1 MRSTRAVVL
10 GGGGV
15 AGIAWEIGLL
25 AELLDLGVDLN
36 EADLVV
42 GTSAGS
48 VVGTALRFGQV
59 PAAVASQ
66 ESAPDGAAA
75 ADYQE
80 PDSFDGERFMN
91 VMGAAGQGGGGEK
104 AARARL
110 GQLALKA
117 DTQLTE
123 EAWVNSIR
131 MLVPYPAWP
140 EKALGV
146 TAVDAED
153 GSFTV
158 FDASSGVDLGLAVT
172 ASCTVPTVWPPVHI
186 NGRVY
191 MDGGMRSGTNAD
203 VAAGHGKVLVISC
216 GLEAPQSPFGPTL
229 PQALKTIGKE
239 GKSFLIEADA
249 QALQAFGTNMLL
261 GSTRK
266 PSVAAGRRQA
276 KEIADDV
283 RRFWED

>member
-1 MRSTRAVVL
+1 MLESRAVVL

-25 AELLDLGVDLN
+25 AELLDQGIDLN

-59 PAAVASQ
+59 PAAALAQ
-66 ESAPDGAAA
+66 ETAEEGASAP
-75 ADYQE
+75 DYQE
-80 PDSFDGERFMN
+80 PDAFDGERFMN
-91 VMGAAGQGGGGEK
+91 LMGAAGFGGGGEK

-131 MLVPYPAWP
+131 SLVPFPAWP

-146 TAVDAED
+146 TVVDAED
-153 GSFTV
+153 GSFKV
-158 FDASSGVDLGLAVT
+158 FDGDSGVDLGLAVT

-203 VAAGHGKVLVISC
+203 VAAGFGKVLVVSC

-229 PQALKTIGKE
+229 PQALKTIRKDGKPL
-239 GKSFLIEADA
+239 LIEADA
-249 QALQAFGTNMLL
+249 LALQAFGTNMLL
-261 GSTRK
+261 DSTRR

-276 KEIADDV
+276 KEMADVV
-283 RRFWED
+283 RRFWEG

>member
-15 AGIAWEIGLL
+15 AGIAWENGLL

-36 EADLVV
+36 EADLVL

-59 PAAVASQ
+59 RAAVAAQ
-66 ESAPDGAAA
+66 EASPEGTGGRE
-75 ADYQE
+75 YQE
-80 PDSFDGERFMN
+80 PDTFDGERFMN
-91 VMGAAGQGGGGEK
+91 IMGAAGQGGGGEK

-110 GQLALKA
+110 GRLALAA
-117 DTQLTE
+117 DTALSE

-131 MLVPYPAWP
+131 TLVPYPAWP

-146 TAVDAED
+146 AAVDAED

-158 FDASSGVDLGLAVT
+158 FDGSSGADLGLAVA

-186 NGRVY
+186 NGRIY
-191 MDGGMRSGTNAD
+191 MDGGMRSATNAD
-203 VAAGHGKVLVISC
+203 VAAGHDKVLVVSC

-229 PQALKTIGKE
+229 PQALKTISKE
-239 GKSFLIEADA
+239 GRSYLIEADA

-276 KEIADDV
+276 KEIADEV